1 MKVLCRDSEAA
12 SKNVLGRL
20 ETLTAKP
27 LQVDVDEA
35 NIGASVVEPSRM
47 QATMLMTMNVD
58 ADVDVDV
65 DVDVMLNVDVD
76 VECRCRC

>member
-65 DVDVMLNVDVD
+65 DVDVMLTMLLLLMAMLK
-76 VECRCRC
+76 

>member
-65 DVDVMLNVDVD
+65 DVMLTMLLLLMAMLK
-76 VECRCRC
+76 